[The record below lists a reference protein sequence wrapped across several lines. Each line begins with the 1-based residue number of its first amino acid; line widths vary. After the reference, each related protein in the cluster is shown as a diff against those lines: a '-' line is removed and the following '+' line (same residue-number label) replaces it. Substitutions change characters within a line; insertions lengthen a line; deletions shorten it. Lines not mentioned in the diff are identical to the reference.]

1 MYYILE
7 VLYDVDDKINLC
19 FFDLKS
25 AREFRDFVFVYM
37 DETGAKDGSGAYWLT
52 EDRKIKIYPFSLLFP
67 KKTFAFLCGIAL
79 EHMLNEILKVR
90 MATNNPACTI
100 RTNFYTHKKRGNS
113 CILFSLSEKLP
124 AQQIPQVGD
133 MYRVP
138 KSRGH
143 MVSNEEERE
152 GRVVGKSCFNL
163 LKVIDVKDELKRRCK
178 IRYIPRQSVIKIND
192 WVRG

>member
-1 MYYILE
+1 MYYVLE

-19 FFDLKS
+19 FFDLES

-37 DETGAKDGSGAYWLT
+37 DETGAEDGSGAYWLT
-52 EDRKIKIYPFSLLFP
+52 KDRKIKIYPFAFLLP

-90 MATNNPACTI
+90 MATNNPLCAI
-100 RTNFYTHKKRGNS
+100 RANFYIHKKRGSS
-113 CILFSLSEKLP
+113 CILFSLSRKLP

-138 KSRGH
+138 KSREY
-143 MVSNEEERE
+143 MVSNKEERE
-152 GRVVGKSCFNL
+152 GRVIGKYCFNV
-163 LKVIDVKDELKRRCK
+163 LKVIDAKDELKRRRK
-178 IRYIPRQSVIKIND
+178 IRRIPRQSVIKIND
-192 WVRG
+192 WMKG